1 MISDERSREIISSSI
16 NNAICIDDEFC
27 APYESGDGNIE
38 IPKALCASFRNS
50 HACNLDVFHFSNKDD
65 LESNLTTLFKNRDLL
80 IVDWELSPNATIK
93 YQDTLAII
101 ENGVL
106 SKSLRYI
113 VIYTQSPSI
122 EDIIKSILL
131 YFSKYRK
138 EFNEL
143 EERIIEALDEFSE
156 KKSIEDDGDK
166 IWAMLKDGVA
176 GLSLH
181 PEKGKEIRKSID
193 QQLSTKMPPRVK
205 GELCKLIA
213 QLAKEEDFKGID
225 DAMHW
230 LDLNVQN
237 TTNNY
242 SRNIYDISLLT
253 PHAVHIDNTIIVVL
267 QKNASAQGNVIPNAV
282 APEDV
287 FDKIVESVSKVKN
300 LRTFIFSILL
310 KNVMNDEIAQWGKH
324 LGNISERALVY
335 HAKSYED
342 TDEFIEYFSN
352 CTTGLLKSSM
362 LSSIGKQDIHELFK
376 SDGIDDKPTDQDLC
390 NLNCFLTFTDK
401 KQLEDM
407 HTIQTGDIFIL
418 SNPYHPE
425 DSGEEYLICI
435 TQSCDCKRPRKIYHN
450 YVFLHGHKANL
461 KRALT
466 ETEKEC
472 YSFISSEQAI
482 EWTHRFFSIHI
493 ESQRRFYTNRPIR
506 VVLNNGRNNEMLFL
520 GNQKIEF
527 TQRLINYAFSHA
539 QRMGIDLPHYPY
551 ENV

>member
-1 MISDERSREIISSSI
+1 MISDERTRKIISSSI

-50 HACNLDVFHFSNKDD
+50 HACNLDVFHFSNKANLD
-65 LESNLTTLFKNRDLL
+65 SNLATLFKNRDLL
-80 IVDWELSPNATIK
+80 IVDWELNPNATIK

-122 EDIIKSILL
+122 EDIIKAILL

-138 EFNEL
+138 ELNGIEQKFVEL
-143 EERIIEALDEFSE
+143 LDEFSE
-156 KKSIEDDGDK
+156 TNSLEDDGDK
-166 IWAMLKDGVA
+166 IWAMLKDGVS

-193 QQLSTKMPPRVK
+193 QQLSAKMPSRVK
-205 GELCKLIA
+205 GELCKLIINFSR
-213 QLAKEEDFKGID
+213 EEGFKDIN

-230 LDLNVQN
+230 LDLNSQN

-253 PHAVHIDNTIIVVL
+253 PHAVHVDNTIVIVL
-267 QKNASAQGNVIPNAV
+267 NKNTNPQGNTIPNAV

-287 FDKIVESVSKVKN
+287 FDKIVESVSKIKN

-310 KNVMNDEIAQWGKH
+310 KNVMNDEIAQWGKN

-335 HAKSYED
+335 HAKSYDE
-342 TDEFIEYFSN
+342 TDDFIEYFSN

-376 SDGIDDKPTDQDLC
+376 SDGMDDKPTDQDLC

-425 DSGEEYLICI
+425 DGGEEYLICI

-450 YVFLHGHKANL
+450 YVFLHGHKADL
-461 KRALT
+461 KRALI

-472 YSFISSEQAI
+472 YSFISSKDAI

-493 ESQRRFYTNRPIR
+493 ESQRKFYINRPIR

-539 QRMGIDLPHYPY
+539 QRMGIDLPHYPD
-551 ENV
+551 EDD

>member
-1 MISDERSREIISSSI
+1 MISDERTRKIISSSI

-27 APYESGDGNIE
+27 APYEFGDGNME

-65 LESNLTTLFKNRDLL
+65 LESNLATLFKNRDLL
-80 IVDWELSPNATIK
+80 IVDWELNPNATIK

-122 EDIIKSILL
+122 ENIIKAILL

-156 KKSIEDDGDK
+156 INSLEDNGDQ

-181 PEKGKEIRKSID
+181 TEQGKEIRRSIN
-193 QQLSTKMPPRVK
+193 QRLSAKMPSRSK
-205 GELCKLIA
+205 GEFCKLINN
-213 QLAKEEDFKGID
+213 LAKEEGFTDIN
-225 DAMHW
+225 DAMYW
-230 LDLNVQN
+230 LDLNAQDA
-237 TTNNY
+237 TNNY
-242 SRNIYDISLLT
+242 SRNIYDISVLS
-253 PHAVHIDNTIIVVL
+253 PHAVHIDNTIVVVL
-267 QKNASAQGNVIPNAV
+267 HKNTNPQGNVVPNAV

-310 KNVMNDEIAQWGKH
+310 KNVMNDEIAQWGKN

-335 HAKSYED
+335 HARSYDD

-376 SDGIDDKPTDQDLC
+376 SDGVDDKPTDQDLC

-425 DSGEEYLICI
+425 DKGEEYLICI

-450 YVFLHGHKANL
+450 YVFLHGHKADL
-461 KRALT
+461 KRALK

-482 EWTHRFFSIHI
+482 EWTHRFF
-493 ESQRRFYTNRPIR
+493 QYT
-506 VVLNNGRNNEMLFL
+506 LNLNKDFIL
-520 GNQKIEF
+520 
-527 TQRLINYAFSHA
+527 TA
-539 QRMGIDLPHYPY
+539 Q
-551 ENV
+551 

>member
-1 MISDERSREIISSSI
+1 M
-16 NNAICIDDEFC
+16 
-27 APYESGDGNIE
+27 
-38 IPKALCASFRNS
+38 
-50 HACNLDVFHFSNKDD
+50 
-65 LESNLTTLFKNRDLL
+65 
-80 IVDWELSPNATIK
+80 
-93 YQDTLAII
+93 
-101 ENGVL
+101 
-106 SKSLRYI
+106 
-113 VIYTQSPSI
+113 
-122 EDIIKSILL
+122 
-131 YFSKYRK
+131 
-138 EFNEL
+138 
-143 EERIIEALDEFSE
+143 
-156 KKSIEDDGDK
+156 
-166 IWAMLKDGVA
+166 
-176 GLSLH
+176 
-181 PEKGKEIRKSID
+181 
-193 QQLSTKMPPRVK
+193 
-205 GELCKLIA
+205 
-213 QLAKEEDFKGID
+213 
-225 DAMHW
+225 
-230 LDLNVQN
+230 DLNAQDA
-237 TTNNY
+237 TNNY
-242 SRNIYDISLLT
+242 SRNIYDISVLS
-253 PHAVHIDNTIIVVL
+253 PHAVHIDNTIVVVL
-267 QKNASAQGNVIPNAV
+267 HKNTNPQGNVVPNAV

-310 KNVMNDEIAQWGKH
+310 KNVMNDEIAQWGKN

-335 HAKSYED
+335 HARSYDD

-376 SDGIDDKPTDQDLC
+376 SDGVDDKPTDQDLC

-425 DSGEEYLICI
+425 DKGEEYLICI

-450 YVFLHGHKANL
+450 YVFLHGHKADL
-461 KRALT
+461 KRALK

-493 ESQRRFYTNRPIR
+493 ESQQRFYTNRPIR

-539 QRMGIDLPHYPY
+539 QRMGIDLPHYPD
-551 ENV
+551 EDD

>member
-1 MISDERSREIISSSI
+1 MISDERTRKIISSSI

-27 APYESGDGNIE
+27 APYESGDGNTE

-50 HACNLDVFHFSNKDD
+50 HACNLDVFHFSNKAD
-65 LESNLTTLFKNRDLL
+65 LDSNLATLFKNRDLL
-80 IVDWELSPNATIK
+80 IVDWELNPNATIK

-122 EDIIKSILL
+122 EDIIKAILL

-138 EFNEL
+138 ELNGIEKKFVEL
-143 EERIIEALDEFSE
+143 LDEFSE
-156 KKSIEDDGDK
+156 TNSLEDDGDK
-166 IWAMLKDGVA
+166 IWAMLKDGVS

-193 QQLSTKMPPRVK
+193 QQLSAKMPSRVK
-205 GELCKLIA
+205 GELCKLIV
-213 QLAKEEDFKGID
+213 KFSREEGFKDIN

-230 LDLNVQN
+230 LDLNSQN

-253 PHAVHIDNTIIVVL
+253 PHAVHVDNTIVIVL
-267 QKNASAQGNVIPNAV
+267 NKNTNPQGNAIPNAV

-287 FDKIVESVSKVKN
+287 FDKIVESVSKIKN

-310 KNVMNDEIAQWGKH
+310 KNVMNDEIAQWGKN

-335 HAKSYED
+335 HAKSYDE
-342 TDEFIEYFSN
+342 TDDFIEYFSN

-376 SDGIDDKPTDQDLC
+376 SDGMDDKPTDQDLC

-425 DSGEEYLICI
+425 DGGEEYLICI

-450 YVFLHGHKANL
+450 YVFLHGHKADL
-461 KRALT
+461 KRALI

-472 YSFISSEQAI
+472 YSFISSKDAI

-493 ESQRRFYTNRPIR
+493 ESQRKFYINRPIR

-539 QRMGIDLPHYPY
+539 QRMGIDLPHYPD
-551 ENV
+551 EDD